1 MSIKKIGFMQGR
13 LSNQRNNKIQSFPW
27 HNWENE
33 FAKAKKININLMEWT
48 LDYDKIFSNPILT
61 SKGQNKINKLKAEHN
76 IKIESVTGDCFMQKP
91 FWKSSQK
98 ERLKLQEDFKSIIN
112 SLKNIGIKIIVV
124 PLVDNGKI
132 KNKLQNDILINFFL
146 KIEKMLNKNNQKI
159 AFETDKNSTQTVE
172 FLKILNSKVFGINYD
187 IGNSASLGYDPKDEL
202 NAYGGRVVNVH
213 VKDRILNGTTVP
225 LGEGNSSFKVV
236 FSLLKKFKYNGN
248 YILQTA
254 RSKNKQH
261 SKVLKKYYEFTKKF
275 ILI

>member
-13 LSNQRNNKIQSFPW
+13 LSNQINNKIQSFPW
-27 HNWENE
+27 HNWEKE
-33 FAKAKKININLMEWT
+33 FAEAKKININLMEWT
-48 LDYDKIFSNPILT
+48 LDYYKIFSNPILT
-61 SKGQNKINKLKAEHN
+61 SKGQDKINKLKAKHK

-91 FWKSSQK
+91 FWKFSK
-98 ERLKLQEDFKSIIN
+98 KGRLKLQKDFKSIIN

-132 KNKLQNDILINFFL
+132 ENKFQNEVLIDFFL
-146 KIEKMLNKNNQKI
+146 KIEKMLKKNNQRI
-159 AFETDKNSTQTVE
+159 AFETDKNPTQTVE
-172 FLKILNSKVFGINYD
+172 LLKILNSKVFGINYD
-187 IGNSASLGYDPKDEL
+187 IGNSASLGYDHKDEL
-202 NAYGGRVVNVH
+202 NAYGRRVINVH
-213 VKDRILNGTTVP
+213 VKDKVLNGTTVS
-225 LGEGNSSFKVV
+225 LGEGNASFKIV

-275 ILI
+275 LLT